1 MDTGLHRLPALFD
14 QLGLPSD
21 PEGIRDFIARHRPL
35 ESTVRLHEAPWW
47 SRAQADFLRESIEQ
61 DAEWAEA
68 ADELDALLR
77 YSEIA

>member
-1 MDTGLHRLPALFD
+1 MDTQEHTLPKLFE

-21 PEGIRDFIARHRPL
+21 PEGMQAFIAGHRPL
-35 ESTVRLHEAPWW
+35 EATVRLHEAPWW
-47 SRAQADFLRESIEQ
+47 NVAQADFLRESIEQ

-68 ADELDALLR
+68 VDELDALLR